1 MNKSEQKA
9 VDRALPLVATQP
21 AMVAA
26 TLATLHRATLTARAK
41 RELEALI
48 EQHGLGSHL
57 TKATAGAGDTFFVP
71 TGQSHWPFPRAA
83 ASAPPRG
90 LDLADPAPF

>member
-26 TLATLHRATLTARAK
+26 TLATLHRSTLAARTK
-41 RELEALI
+41 HELENLI
-48 EQHGLGSHL
+48 QQHHL
-57 TKATAGAGDTFFVP
+57 WPHLVRSNGVIVP
-71 TGQSHWPFPRAA
+71 AQDADPKRCWPFPSAA
-83 ASAPPRG
+83 GATPPRD